1 MNRYLYI
8 SATLLLSTC
17 ALTANA
23 QTQPNDTTMNRVM
36 VVETEY
42 TPEIMDA
49 QKINILPEIVP
60 TVVTKKEVE
69 YAIIASPATE
79 VPIETLQPLIVN
91 EKAPRPKTGFVRLGA
106 GNYGNVDVMANYL
119 FLITPQDKLDLF
131 FQLDVM
137 KGKLDQDNTTERWK
151 SHYYRTRAAV
161 NFTHQ
166 FEKVDFN
173 IAANFWVSNF
183 NYLPTNCTNL
193 QRFTSG
199 DLHVAVKSTDS
210 KLPLQFIAE
219 TNAMLYQRKMNLF
232 NNGAMTETRVKT
244 KGDVW
249 GVITEEQNVGVAL
262 EMNNLLYQGEG
273 LRDYTTVDLNPYY
286 TLMNDSWNL
295 RLGAHV
301 DFSLGRGKALR
312 AAPDVNIEL
321 IFAESYVAYVKATGG
336 RILNDFRHLEVEN
349 PYASINHQLSSTYE
363 QLNASLGIKGSP
375 LIGMWFHVFGGYQ
388 ELKDDNY
395 SWYTNSTPINPED
408 SQLYQVITYNTTNTK
423 NAFGGATVSYDY
435 REMINV
441 SATAIYR
448 HWKADFD
455 WALLYKPMFELNLN
469 ADYSPIRNLLIN
481 ANFQYIER
489 PKIDKLQVGQV
500 SSLNVGAN
508 YQFYKGISVFGKINN
523 LLGKKYQW
531 YFTYPTEK
539 FNFLVGLSCKF

>member
-131 FQLDVM
+131 FQLDGM

-173 IAANFWVSNF
+173 IAANFGVSNF
-183 NYLPTNCTNL
+183 NYLPTNWTNL

-295 RLGAHV
+295 RLGAHEI
-301 DFSLGRGKALR
+301 GRA
-312 AAPDVNIEL
+312 
-321 IFAESYVAYVKATGG
+321 
-336 RILNDFRHLEVEN
+336 
-349 PYASINHQLSSTYE
+349 
-363 QLNASLGIKGSP
+363 
-375 LIGMWFHVFGGYQ
+375 HV
-388 ELKDDNY
+388 
-395 SWYTNSTPINPED
+395 
-408 SQLYQVITYNTTNTK
+408 
-423 NAFGGATVSYDY
+423 
-435 REMINV
+435 
-441 SATAIYR
+441 
-448 HWKADFD
+448 
-455 WALLYKPMFELNLN
+455 
-469 ADYSPIRNLLIN
+469 
-481 ANFQYIER
+481 
-489 PKIDKLQVGQV
+489 
-500 SSLNVGAN
+500 
-508 YQFYKGISVFGKINN
+508 
-523 LLGKKYQW
+523 
-531 YFTYPTEK
+531 
-539 FNFLVGLSCKF
+539 